1 MYFSQFSILWD
12 LCGKSLQK
20 ETLYLLNF
28 QNESDICFSTLA
40 TKMLMVIVQN
50 SMLVSKPVTNPML
63 LTPTTSKHIIC
74 TPHYD
79 LEKK

>member
-1 MYFSQFSILWD
+1 MYFSQFSILCD

-20 ETLYLLNF
+20 EALYLLNF
-28 QNESDICFSTLA
+28 QNQSNICFSTLA

-50 SMLVSKPVTNPML
+50 PLMVSNPRL
-63 LTPTTSKHIIC
+63 LTPATSKHIIC